1 MSRRAETMHGSA
13 QTSLRRPA
21 DRHSDDE
28 WEEAMLNDALIQSAP
43 GPRERWFELCF
54 RLIILVLAGL
64 WLFVPPAGD
73 SRLPPNVKAAATQR

>member
-1 MSRRAETMHGSA
+1 MHGSA

-28 WEEAMLNDALIQSAP
+28 WEEAMLNNALDSSFAHSAP
-43 GPRERWFELCF
+43 GQRERWFDLCF

-73 SRLPPNVKAAATQR
+73 SRAQPDVKAAATQR